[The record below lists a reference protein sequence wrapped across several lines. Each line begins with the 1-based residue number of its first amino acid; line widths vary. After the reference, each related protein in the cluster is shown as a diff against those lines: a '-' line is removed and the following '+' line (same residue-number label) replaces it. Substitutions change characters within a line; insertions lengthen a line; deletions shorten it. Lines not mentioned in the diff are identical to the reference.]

1 MKVDFANLIN
11 KELGREDG
19 DDILVQLL
27 SLKLLSEK
35 GADQASMRILL
46 NASMLQKR
54 VIFESISRGINDI
67 DKIKPDE
74 KKTVA

>member
-1 MKVDFANLIN
+1 
-11 KELGREDG
+11 
-19 DDILVQLL
+19 
-27 SLKLLSEK
+27 
-35 GADQASMRILL
+35 MRILL